1 MTAQGHSCP
10 GLFHRVFLCLVIL
23 SLAISGALGIQLCH
37 HTSQV
42 RWDCSLTLRKAHGRG
57 PLLRGQVPSKGTM
70 KYYQYNSQETTW
82 T

>member
-1 MTAQGHSCP
+1 MTAQGHNYP
-10 GLFHRVFLCLVIL
+10 GLFHRVFLSQVIL
-23 SLAISGALGIQLCH
+23 SLVISGALEIQFYH

-70 KYYQYNSQETTW
+70 
-82 T
+82 